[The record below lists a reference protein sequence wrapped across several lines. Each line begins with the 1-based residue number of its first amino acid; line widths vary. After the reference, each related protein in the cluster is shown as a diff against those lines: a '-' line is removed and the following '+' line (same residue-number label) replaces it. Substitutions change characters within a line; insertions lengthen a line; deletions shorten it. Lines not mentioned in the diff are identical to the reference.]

1 MWGLIIVG
9 LAAGWDPAP
18 AFLPVLLYGLRFW
31 ILKLLVCIFAL
42 DSAEA
47 QKPDRKFFSN
57 GRLPVKLLHNH
68 GFAHASAHSGATPKL
83 PRYCISSSAS
93 PTEVDRLTAGPGM
106 RD

>member
-47 QKPDRKFFSN
+47 QKPDRNFSQ
-57 GRLPVKLLHNH
+57 RTT
-68 GFAHASAHSGATPKL
+68 SGKTATQSRFCPCE
-83 PRYCISSSAS
+83 RAF
-93 PTEVDRLTAGPGM
+93 RGNA
-106 RD
+106 

>member
-47 QKPDRKFFSN
+47 QSRIAIFLN

-68 GFAHASAHSGATPKL
+68 AFAHASAHSGATPKL